1 MANELIQGE
10 CDQRFNLV
18 KEVFAENLQ
27 GVTEVGEGVAVTLGG
42 QPVVDLWGGYID
54 SRHTS
59 VWQKNTIVNVFS
71 TTKGIVAICALRLVE
86 AGLLDLDKPVAHY
99 WPGFDKNGKDKITV
113 RQVLSHQ
120 AGLPA
125 IREKL
130 PDEALYDWDRMCG
143 ALANEE
149 VWWEPGSDHGYH
161 AITFGWLVGEVIHRI
176 TGKTVGQYFKQ
187 ELTDPLGLEFYL
199 GLNDEQIS
207 RTARISQYKDLSEN
221 PEPLPLIKEITENP
235 SGMTSLAFINPFS
248 IVTGTNTEDWRRS
261 EIPSANGH
269 CTARALARLYGA
281 LACGGELDSVHVL
294 GKEALDLCY
303 EETSSGK
310 DLVLKVG
317 TRFSHGFMMSQ
328 DYDGAAFGPGERSFG
343 HPGAG
348 GSVGFADPDAEI
360 GFGFVMNRMGP
371 HILLD
376 PRATR
381 LIDAV
386 YTCLE

>member
-1 MANELIQGE
+1 
-10 CDQRFNLV
+10 
-18 KEVFAENLQ
+18 
-27 GVTEVGEGVAVTLGG
+27 
-42 QPVVDLWGGYID
+42 
-54 SRHTS
+54 
-59 VWQKNTIVNVFS
+59 
-71 TTKGIVAICALRLVE
+71 
-86 AGLLDLDKPVAHY
+86 
-99 WPGFDKNGKDKITV
+99 
-113 RQVLSHQ
+113 VLSHQ

-143 ALANEE
+143 TLANEE
-149 VWWEPGSDHGYH
+149 VWWEPGTDHGYH

-187 ELTDPLGLEFYL
+187 ELANPLGLEFYL

-221 PEPLPLIKEITENP
+221 PEPLPLIKEIMENP

-248 IVTGTNTEDWRRS
+248 IATGTNTEDWRKS

-303 EETSSGK
+303 TETSIGK
-310 DLVLKVG
+310 DLVLNVE

-328 DYDGAAFGPGERSFG
+328 NYDGAAFGPGERSFG

-360 GFGFVMNRMGP
+360 GFGFVMNKMGP

-376 PRATR
+376 PRATK

>member
-10 CDQRFNLV
+10 CDQRFSLV
-18 KEVFAENLQ
+18 KEVFANNMRGE
-27 GVTEVGEGVAVTLGG
+27 TEIGEGVAVTLGG
-42 QPVVDLWGGYID
+42 KPVVDLWGGYID
-54 SRHTS
+54 SKHTS
-59 VWQKNTIVNVFS
+59 VWQKDTIVNVFS
-71 TTKGIVAICALRLVE
+71 TTKGVVAICALRLVE
-86 AGLLDLDKPVAHY
+86 AGLLDLDRPVAHY
-99 WPGFDKNGKDKITV
+99 WPEFEEKGKDNITV

-149 VWWEPGSDHGYH
+149 VWWEPGTDHGYH
-161 AITFGWLVGEVIHRI
+161 AATFGWLVGEVIHRI
-176 TGKTVGQYFKQ
+176 TGKTVGQYIMQ
-187 ELTDPLGLEFYL
+187 ELADPLGLEFYL

-221 PEPLPLIKEITENP
+221 PETLPLIREIMENP
-235 SGMTSLAFINPFS
+235 SGMTSLAFTNPFS
-248 IVTGTNTEDWRRS
+248 IVTGTNTEHWRRS

-281 LACGGELDSVHVL
+281 LACGGELDSVRVL
-294 GKEALDLCY
+294 GKETLDLCSA
-303 EETSSGK
+303 ETSIGN
-310 DLVLKVG
+310 DLVLNVG

-328 DYDGAAFGPGERSFG
+328 DYAGAAFGPGERSFG

-360 GFGFVMNRMGP
+360 GFGFVVNKMGP

-376 PRATR
+376 PRATK

-386 YTCLE
+386 YACL